1 MLAYSAPAAP
11 PPPTPNNPTSKASR
25 VNTLKMQLY
34 HLTDIYNISI
44 THKTF
49 PRYDKY

>member
-1 MLAYSAPAAP
+1 MLAYSP
-11 PPPTPNNPTSKASR
+11 PPPPPAHTPNPNSKAYR
-25 VNTLKMQLY
+25 VTTLKMQLY